1 MLACLLNDG
10 DPKLHSSIEP
20 RENGG
25 VVDLVSKMARCMVK
39 LPMDPS

>member
-1 MLACLLNDG
+1 MLAGLLNDG
-10 DPKLHSSIEP
+10 YPKPHSIHEP
-20 RENGG
+20 RANGG